1 MSEEKFF
8 QQVKG
13 QLENYSPEVPE
24 AVYAGMRR
32 KYARSRF
39 FAWSASRLNVWYV
52 ALLLTGTAAV
62 FCMTNSKTEVA
73 AQKAM
78 QNNDVIMNVPVTASC
93 TAASH
98 EATVQPALAVAASHK
113 NNTKAKS
120 LKAVSNTEITL
131 PTVETT
137 LPNESQEIAGTESS
151 EVKSN
156 PTQVDTTE
164 EIVKD
169 QEKKERKKLEV
180 PVLKSKDK

>member
-1 MSEEKFF
+1 MSEETFF
-8 QQVKG
+8 NQVKG

-24 AVYAGMRR
+24 AVYAGVRR

-39 FAWSASRLNVWYV
+39 FAWSASRLNIWYV
-52 ALLLTGTAAV
+52 ALLLTGAAAL

-78 QNNDVIMNVPVTASC
+78 QNNNVIMNAPVAASC

-98 EATVQPALAVAASHK
+98 EATVQPAIAVVVSARNNASV
-113 NNTKAKS
+113 KS
-120 LKAVSNTEITL
+120 SKTFSNTEIAL
-131 PTVETT
+131 PNVETT

-156 PTQVDTTE
+156 PTQVETTE

-169 QEKKERKKLEV
+169 QEKKERKKLKV

>member
-1 MSEEKFF
+1 MSEETFF
-8 QQVKG
+8 NQIKG

-52 ALLLTGTAAV
+52 ALLLTGAASI

-78 QNNDVIMNVPVTASC
+78 QTNEVIMNAPVAASC
-93 TAASH
+93 IATSH
-98 EATVQPALAVAASHK
+98 EATAQPTVAVAASYK

-156 PTQVDTTE
+156 PTQVETSE
-164 EIVKD
+164 EVVKE